1 LELPL
6 CEWTVINDAYKE
18 EANEWTLR
26 NGLGP
31 LHRAELS
38 REDAACMALELG
50 DKLQGTPKVQIMVQ
64 RHGNI
69 IVVPPG
75 FPHHVRLEAL
85 NFPGKASNVSERL
98 PSQMS
103 NAACHQA
110 PSLYL
115 IACCN
120 SIALCS
126 STYLACYP

>member
-1 LELPL
+1 MTLQLELPL
-6 CEWTVINDAYKE
+6 CEWTVINDACKE

-50 DKLQGTPKVQIMVQ
+50 DKLQGTPKVRIMVQ

-85 NFPGKASNVSERL
+85 NFYGKASNVSERL

-115 IACCN
+115 TACCN

-126 STYLACYP
+126 ST

>member
-1 LELPL
+1 MTLQLELPL

-85 NFPGKASNVSERL
+85 NFHGKASNVSERL

-115 IACCN
+115 TACRN

-126 STYLACYP
+126 ST

>member
-1 LELPL
+1 MR
-6 CEWTVINDAYKE
+6 VDRHQRRRQGGSQQ
-18 EANEWTLR
+18 WTLR

-31 LHRAELS
+31 LHRAELG

-75 FPHHVRLEAL
+75 FPHHVRLSWESLEYFRAL
-85 NFPGKASNVSERL
+85 AFTDVKRSL
-98 PSQMS
+98 
-103 NAACHQA
+103 

-115 IACCN
+115 TACCN

-126 STYLACYP
+126 SNLACLLSMTMISG

>member
-1 LELPL
+1 LTLQLELPL

-31 LHRAELS
+31 LHCAELS

-75 FPHHVRLEAL
+75 FPHQCAL
-85 NFPGKASNVSERL
+85 RPQTFLGKPRIFQSACLHRCQTLPAIRRL
-98 PSQMS
+98 P
-103 NAACHQA
+103 C
-110 PSLYL
+110 
-115 IACCN
+115 I
-120 SIALCS
+120 
-126 STYLACYP
+126 